1 MRRVWTIALAAFLVS
16 AAWGQTLA
24 QAASEKKRVK
34 VFVSVMPQ
42 AYFVEQV
49 GGSLVKV
56 DVLVAPGQ
64 SPHTFEPTPKQ
75 MAKLAGAEIYFEIG
89 MPFEAQLLKK
99 VIATNKRLR
108 IIDTTQGLK
117 LRGYEQPD
125 NQAARKGNDA
135 KKEFGAHVHAEAE
148 RDPHIWLNP
157 RLAKGIAANICDGL
171 KAADPTHAPDYAK
184 NVKELQSRLDGLD
197 AKLTKALAPLRGKK
211 FMVFHPAFG
220 HFGAAYGLKQV
231 AVEIDGKEPSAKQL
245 AQLIDWAKKEGVKVI
260 FVQPQFSAKNA
271 EAVAK
276 AIGGAVVPMDP
287 LARDYIKNLEDMAGK
302 IQKALGAKQ

>member
-1 MRRVWTIALAAFLVS
+1 MRRVWTIALAAFLIS
-16 AAWGQTLA
+16 PAWTQTLA

-34 VFVSVMPQ
+34 AFVSVMPQ

-75 MAKLAGAEIYFEIG
+75 MAKLAGAEIYFGIG

-117 LRGYEQPD
+117 LGGYEQPE
-125 NQAARKGNDA
+125 NQAASKGNDA
-135 KKEFGAHVHAEAE
+135 KEEFGADVHAEAE

-157 RLAKGIAANICDGL
+157 RPAKAIAANICEGL
-171 KAADPTHAPDYAK
+171 KAADPIHAPDYEK
-184 NVKELQSRLDGLD
+184 NLKILQLKLDELD
-197 AKLTKALAPLRGKK
+197 AKLAEALEPLRGKK

-231 AVEIDGKEPSAKQL
+231 AVEIEGKEPSAKQL

-260 FVQPQFSAKNA
+260 FVQAQFSSKNA

-276 AIGGAVVPMDP
+276 AIGGVVVPMDP

-302 IQKALGAKQ
+302 IQNALGAKQ